1 MLIYFNTVCY
11 LKQGA
16 IPVPKIVDHEQK
28 RKLIAESAW
37 NIIENKGIEHA
48 SIRAVA
54 AAAGLSPGALRH
66 YFSTQDELLL
76 FIVDYYLTRG
86 VDRAAEGLEISRI
99 PMKAAKEVLLA
110 LLPMDTEKRTAT
122 GVWWVFAIRSLTS
135 ATLQVKKDELT
146 NGLHLLTKIV
156 LDLLASGELLPP
168 SVDVELETLRLA
180 AVVEG
185 LAILALL
192 RPELYT
198 PETIERIV
206 TLHLRE
212 LCRRNTDE

>member
-1 MLIYFNTVCY
+1 M
-11 LKQGA
+11 
-16 IPVPKIVDHEQK
+16 PKIVDHEQK

-37 NIIENKGIEHA
+37 SIIEAKGIEHA

-86 VDRAAEGLEISRI
+86 VDRAEGLEISRI
-99 PMKAAKEVLLA
+99 PMKAAKEVILE
-110 LLPMDTEKRTAT
+110 LLPMDTEKRTAV

-135 ATLQVKKDELT
+135 SALQIKKDELT
-146 NGLHLLTKIV
+146 DGLHYLTKSV
-156 LDLLASGELLPP
+156 LDLLTGAKLLP
-168 SVDVELETLRLA
+168 SSIDIELETLRLA

-185 LAILALL
+185 LTILALL
-192 RPELYT
+192 RPEIYA
-198 PETIERIV
+198 PETVERIV
-206 TLHLRE
+206 ACHLRE
-212 LCRRNTDE
+212 LCMRAMNE

>member
-1 MLIYFNTVCY
+1 M
-11 LKQGA
+11 
-16 IPVPKIVDHEQK
+16 PKIVDHEQK
-28 RKLIAESAW
+28 RGLIAESAW
-37 NIIENKGIEHA
+37 SIIEAKGIEHA

-76 FIVDYYLTRG
+76 FIVDYYLTKG
-86 VDRAAEGLEISRI
+86 ADDRAKELEISRI
-99 PMKAAKEVLLA
+99 PMKAAKEVLLE
-110 LLPMDTEKRTAT
+110 LLPMDSEKRTAT

-135 ATLQVKKDELT
+135 STLRVKKDELT
-146 NGLHLLTKIV
+146 DGLHHLTKTV
-156 LDLLASGELLPP
+156 LDILASAELLPP
-168 SVDVELETLRLA
+168 SMDIELETLRLA

-185 LAILALL
+185 LTILALL

-206 TLHLRE
+206 ILHLRE
-212 LCRRNTDE
+212 LCMRNMDE

>member
-1 MLIYFNTVCY
+1 M
-11 LKQGA
+11 
-16 IPVPKIVDHEQK
+16 PKVVDHEQK

-37 NIIENKGIEHA
+37 NIIKEKGIEHA

-86 VDRAAEGLEISRI
+86 VARAEERLEISPI
-99 PMKAAKEVLLA
+99 PMKAAREILLL
-110 LLPMDTEKRTAT
+110 LLPLDTEKRTAT

-135 ATLQVKKDELT
+135 LALQAKKDELT
-146 NGLHLLTKIV
+146 DGLHYLTKAV
-156 LDLLASGELLPP
+156 LEILAEAKLLPS
-168 SVDVELETLRLA
+168 SVDIQLETLRLA
-180 AVVEG
+180 AIVEG
-185 LAILALL
+185 LTILALL

-198 PETIERIV
+198 PETVEQIV
-206 TLHLRE
+206 SRHLQE
-212 LCRRNTDE
+212 LCSQAMDE